1 MIKESDL
8 ETMFFRL
15 LISLKILCSLI
26 LIAMKKIILSIC
38 LLFSWVG
45 AFAQKPIEGDWMGKL
60 NLGPQS
66 LTIVLHV
73 NW

>member
-38 LLFSWVG
+38 LFFFVG
-45 AFAQKPIEGDWMGKL
+45 WSFCTETHRRRLDGQAEPR
-60 NLGPQS
+60 S
-66 LTIVLHV
+66 TILDNCVACEL
-73 NW
+73 